1 MHYMLLT
8 KDSFSPSLD
17 MMYCFLLNDY
27 WKNYNM
33 KNSDKNPNLGKYW
46 WSVTHARY
54 NSHAT
59 QVKELA
65 TLLGDH
71 MWMWN

>member
-1 MHYMLLT
+1 MGKIL
-8 KDSFSPSLD
+8 
-17 MMYCFLLNDY
+17 
-27 WKNYNM
+27 M
-33 KNSDKNPNLGKYW
+33 KCYSCKID
-46 WSVTHARY
+46 

-59 QVKELA
+59 QIKELA

>member
-1 MHYMLLT
+1 MLLT

-33 KNSDKNPNLGKYW
+33 KNSDKNPNLGKY
-46 WSVTHARY
+46 
-54 NSHAT
+54 
-59 QVKELA
+59 
-65 TLLGDH
+65 
-71 MWMWN
+71 